1 MKWRAGRGTVR
12 LMRMFSVLL
21 LAAFTA
27 ACASSSGT
35 TSGTASGTT
44 SDGGTADGGAAA
56 GGTTDIGGSQV
67 VCAGAPAGTPDP
79 QACVD
84 CEVTHCKTQLQATF
98 GNDPSK
104 YGGACQAMYS
114 CICACASSDTTCA
127 FGCLTGATD
136 TCKAATQGLG
146 DCITASCASECPN
159 N

>member
-1 MKWRAGRGTVR
+1 M
-12 LMRMFSVLL
+12 
-21 LAAFTA
+21 
-27 ACASSSGT
+27 
-35 TSGTASGTT
+35 
-44 SDGGTADGGAAA
+44 
-56 GGTTDIGGSQV
+56 
-67 VCAGAPAGTPDP
+67 
-79 QACVD
+79 
-84 CEVTHCKTQLQATF
+84 HCKVQLQATF

-127 FGCLTGATD
+127 FGCFTGATD